1 MRKVRIKRLP
11 NRITDTQFG
20 QKPLE
25 VHDTLRPVDRESANL
40 EAEKNEYVVTD
51 MEGDGIP
58 ENYRVGGS
66 RHSEGGTPLN
76 LPEDSFIFSDT
87 RDLLIKDKDILNEF
101 AMPVS
106 KKGKSK
112 SYTPAQIAKKYN
124 LNDYKEIL
132 RDPMSDKLQIDTA
145 EKMITNHTLKL
156 GKLALV
162 QESMKGFP
170 QGIPA
175 ISMPYLQSAGIDP
188 EQIVPQEKQNDGQ
201 EIERQM
207 EEAKK
212 GGSMSQIRKRPGM
225 SNAGKYTGVKD
236 FAGPNGTYPINTIE
250 RGRSALRL
258 AHNSSCPECIKRKVY
273 AKYPSLKQA
282 QLGGPFNIPGMNTT
296 GDEWM
301 GQGHHFSRPTT
312 PVQDSFVPY
321 QGPVDSQGNSRE
333 LLSQDSIDIFQNN
346 RPVTNAY
353 QTPEYDTM
361 WELPELGMM
370 EKFNDWKD
378 NAANRRQE
386 RRNNRQRRNYAPP
399 SFRAAYGGNMTM
411 ARRFPGLNIA
421 EQGGQ
426 MGYPGEEHSQMIE
439 QETQLTEKQ
448 QEEML
453 LNEIYMKSQQDP
465 DFIQK
470 LPPHLLDNLLGD
482 NQSSNS
488 EMYQNVNNFED
499 PRSSFDAGRSIKMPY
514 TDNPFVDAQE
524 QEQMQQ
530 AKFGGLHKAQRGWFN
545 RKDPWAR
552 QNKVYNIEKRL
563 SRQNERRRV
572 RDYAKQFDKD
582 YDKSKSDYELF
593 HLNKFKKKGLE
604 EIIGPDVQLD
614 ESMLN
619 QILSMDPKKAARMAK
634 FPELNKF
641 NKLSGDQISE
651 IQNAFGKYIENV
663 GPYSTEKYFEN
674 MNSGESIDPLMHNPE
689 VLEMTEDLDRYK
701 YQPDGRFAEDIS
713 NSAKARYLRDNPEGN
728 WNNLD
733 QTVIDNLI
741 KQEQGIRLPN
751 SSDFRKPDNLTKRQ
765 MKKWLKEGDNLDNFE
780 GITDRNYDRNAYNEY
795 QNDVVVGP
803 NDQWLGDEGV
813 LDFKDWK
820 ALNDENYQSYDF
832 VDDIGFES
840 DTRRKFYPNQF
851 INDKLDQFRT
861 NRDDRRSRNNM
872 IKDQMRSQWYQ
883 GKDALEGT
891 TERYGGPTYQS
902 GGSISRDTK
911 VYNTKEEA
919 IKAYQDAN
927 GTGTFVWK
935 DGNKMRRITSASN
948 ENSTYENATA
958 DVTALEKLKHARD
971 TQNWTNETGVPISD
985 EDLMIA
991 AKHIGFVNTELDNA
1005 FSDPTFVSEFRDRF
1019 DDSISNMD
1027 PADVPSSYYDM
1038 TNQELL
1044 DLMKRHQRQNIS
1056 VVFRKDM
1063 DQSVSG
1069 KAWTDKYFGSGDKL
1083 DTDPAAYAEVL
1094 KGFDT
1099 GTDDYIPL
1107 MGKNSANTGSEQFVV
1122 QEMYNILQET
1132 DSEGNYI
1139 SQISPNFQTYTKG
1152 TRDDH
1157 LQGRSRD
1164 GQDTSQGR
1172 SKSDNI
1178 IGNTTIGHIF
1188 GAKEELYD
1196 DEEVVFEEEE
1206 EEIEPGE
1213 YNLDEGMADADWW
1226 AQDVINAGAAFA
1238 QPINKYMP
1246 HYQPVDPVLPSPVF
1260 YDPSRA
1266 LAAGFEA
1273 ANIASDTTAL
1283 YGPQGLGSRLSNI
1296 QGQNMLNAANTLGD
1310 YEGKN
1315 ITIANT
1321 FENAAAGAL
1330 NQFALADQAGRKR
1343 FYDENTIANQ
1353 QYDNAKNQKREN
1365 MRAQLV
1371 SGVTNRA
1378 QAQALNELYPNY
1390 QVDPRSGGFVN
1401 WDGTTRELG
1410 LRDYGNTSG
1419 GYQSDLDQMK
1429 ATGNYSTEE
1438 IKAILDNRYN
1448 NRGRSRGNIND
1459 SYLNDYFRLRGR
1471 G

>member
-1 MRKVRIKRLP
+1 MRRVRINKLP
-11 NRITDTQFG
+11 SERMDAQFG
-20 QKPLE
+20 QKPIE
-25 VHDTLRPVDRESANL
+25 VNHTLKPVDRDSANL

-51 MEGDGIP
+51 LEGDGIP

-87 RDLLIKDKDILNEF
+87 RDLLIKDKDILAEF
-101 AMPVS
+101 EMPIS

-124 LNDYKEIL
+124 LNDYKELL

-145 EKMITNHTLKL
+145 EQMITNHTLKL

-170 QGIPA
+170 DGIPA

-188 EQIVPQEKQNDGQ
+188 EQIVPQEGQDEGQ

-207 EEAKK
+207 EEARK

-225 SNAGKYTGVKD
+225 SNAGKYTDVKD

-250 RGRSALRL
+250 RGRSALQL
-258 AHNSSCPECIKRKVY
+258 SYHSENPEAIKRNVY

-282 QLGGPFNIPGMNTT
+282 
-296 GDEWM
+296 
-301 GQGHHFSRPTT
+301 R
-312 PVQDSFVPY
+312 
-321 QGPVDSQGNSRE
+321 
-333 LLSQDSIDIFQNN
+333 
-346 RPVTNAY
+346 
-353 QTPEYDTM
+353 
-361 WELPELGMM
+361 
-370 EKFNDWKD
+370 
-378 NAANRRQE
+378 
-386 RRNNRQRRNYAPP
+386 
-399 SFRAAYGGNMTM
+399 YGGNNNNM
-411 ARRFPGLNIA
+411 AKRFPGLSVA

-439 QETQLTEKQ
+439 QESQLTDKQ
-448 QEEML
+448 QEKML

-465 DFIQK
+465 SFMEK
-470 LPPHLLDNLLGD
+470 LPPHLLNSLLGD
-482 NQSSNS
+482 NQNYNS
-488 EMYQNVNNFED
+488 EVSQNMNNFQD
-499 PRSSFDAGRSIKMPY
+499 PRSSFDAASAIKMPY
-514 TDNPFVDAQE
+514 TDNPFVNPQE
-524 QEQMQQ
+524 QEQIQQ
-530 AKFGGLHKAQRGWFN
+530 AKFGGLHKAQKGWFN
-545 RKDPWAR
+545 RKDPWDR

-563 SRQNERRRV
+563 SKQNERRRV

-582 YDKSKSDYELF
+582 YDQSKSDYELF

-651 IQNAFGKYIENV
+651 IQNAFGKYVEGV

-674 MNSGESIDPLMHNPE
+674 MNSGEGIDPLMHNPE

-701 YQPDGRFAEDIS
+701 YQADGRFAEDMS

-728 WNNLD
+728 WDNLD
-733 QTVIDNLI
+733 QTVIDNLT

-751 SSDFRKPDNLTKRQ
+751 STDFRKPDNLTKRE
-765 MKKWLKEGDNLDNFE
+765 MRKWLKEGDNLDNFE

-795 QNDVVVGP
+795 QNDVRIGP

-851 INDKLDQFRT
+851 INNKLDQFKT
-861 NRDDRRSRNNM
+861 NREDKRSRNNM

-883 GKDALEGT
+883 GKDAVEGT
-891 TERYGGPTYQS
+891 TERHGGPIYQS

-911 VYNTKEEA
+911 VYDTKEEA
-919 IKAYQDAN
+919 TKAYQDAN

-935 DGNKMRRITSASN
+935 DGNKMRRITSVGN

-971 TQNWTNETGVPISD
+971 TQNWTNEAGVPISD
-985 EDLMIA
+985 EDLIIA

-1005 FSDPTFVSEFRDRF
+1005 FSDPTFVDEFRDRY
-1019 DDSISNMD
+1019 DNSISNMD
-1027 PADVPSSYYDM
+1027 AADVPDDYYDM
-1038 TNQELL
+1038 TDQELL

-1083 DTDPAAYAEVL
+1083 DTDSSAYAEVL

-1107 MGKNSANTGSEQFVV
+1107 MGKNSVNKGSEQFAV

-1132 DSEGNYI
+1132 DSDGNYI
-1139 SQISPNFQTYTKG
+1139 SQIAPNFQTYTKG

-1157 LQGRSRD
+1157 LQGRSRE

-1188 GAKEELYD
+1188 GAKENLYD
-1196 DEEVVFEEEE
+1196 DEEVTFEDDKEG
-1206 EEIEPGE
+1206 IEPGE
-1213 YNLDEGMADADWW
+1213 YDLDEGMADADWW

-1246 HYQPVDPVLPSPVF
+1246 HYQPVDPHIPSPVF

-1266 LAAGFEA
+1266 LAAGFESA
-1273 ANIASDTTAL
+1273 KSASDVSAL

-1296 QGQNMLNAANTLGD
+1296 QGQNVTNAANTLGD

-1315 ITIANT
+1315 NTIANT
-1321 FENAAAGAL
+1321 FETAAAGTL
-1330 NQFALADQAGRKR
+1330 NQFALANQAGRKQ

-1365 MRAQLV
+1365 MRQQLV

-1401 WDGTTRELG
+1401 WDGSTRELG

-1438 IKAILDNRYN
+1438 IKAILDNRYG
-1448 NRGRSRGNIND
+1448 NRGRSRGNTSNN
-1459 SYLNDYFRLRGR
+1459 SYLNDYYRLRGR

>member
-101 AMPVS
+101 GMPIP

-188 EQIVPQEKQNDGQ
+188 EQIVPQEEQNDGQ

-321 QGPVDSQGNSRE
+321 QGRVDSQGNSRE
-333 LLSQDSIDIFQNN
+333 LLNEDIINRFQNN
-346 RPVTNAY
+346 MPVTTAY

-361 WELPELGMM
+361 WQLPELGIT
-370 EKFNDWKD
+370 EKFNSWKD
-378 NAANRRQE
+378 NRSNRRQE

-399 SFRAAYGGNMTM
+399 SFRAAYGGNMAM
-411 ARRFPGLNIA
+411 SRRFPGLSIA

-453 LNEIYMKSQQDP
+453 LNEIYIKSQQDP
-465 DFIQK
+465 DFVQK

-674 MNSGESIDPLMHNPE
+674 MYRGNDIDPLAYNPD
-689 VLEMTEDLDRYK
+689 VLKSTEEPNFAD
-701 YQPDGRFAEDIS
+701 YQQQGRFA
-713 NSAKARYLRDNPEGN
+713 NPMYKSAKARYLHDYPNQKWTDLDENDISRLVQQEG
-728 WNNLD
+728 D
-733 QTVIDNLI
+733 
-741 KQEQGIRLPN
+741 IRLPEQG
-751 SSDFRKPDNLTKRQ
+751 DLKHTDDIKRRDMRKY
-765 MKKWLKEGDNLDNFE
+765 LKSTNVNGDSNLDLFE
-780 GITDRNYDRNAYNEY
+780 DDIEDFTAFPDAWPFAGKPYHNYDFSTDA
-795 QNDVVVGP
+795 
-803 NDQWLGDEGV
+803 
-813 LDFKDWK
+813 
-820 ALNDENYQSYDF
+820 
-832 VDDIGFES
+832 GFES

-883 GKDALEGT
+883 GKEALEGT

-902 GGSISRDTK
+902 GGSISRDTE
-911 VYNTKEEA
+911 VYNTKQEA
-919 IKAYQDAN
+919 LDAYTAAN
-927 GTGTFVWK
+927 GQGTFVWK
-935 DGNKMRRITSASN
+935 DGDKMRRIKSFGT
-948 ENSTYENATA
+948 ENATYENATA

-971 TQNWTNETGVPISD
+971 TQNWTNDAGVPISD
-985 EDLMIA
+985 EELIIA

-1027 PADVPSSYYDM
+1027 PADVPSSYYNM
-1038 TNQELL
+1038 TDQELL

-1056 VVFRKDM
+1056 VIARRDL

-1069 KAWTDKYFGSGDKL
+1069 KSWEDKYFGSGDKL

-1132 DSEGNYI
+1132 DDEGNYI

-1157 LQGRSRD
+1157 LQGRSRN
-1164 GQDTSQGR
+1164 QTSTSQGR

-1178 IGNTTIGHIF
+1178 IGNTTIGHIL

-1206 EEIEPGE
+1206 EGLEPGE

-1266 LAAGFEA
+1266 LAAGSEA
-1273 ANIASDTTAL
+1273 AKIASDTTAL

-1315 ITIANT
+1315 ITIANA
-1321 FENAAAGAL
+1321 FENAAAGTL

-1378 QAQALNELYPNY
+1378 QAQALNELYPNF
-1390 QVDPRSGGFVN
+1390 QVDTPSGGFVN
-1401 WDGTTRELG
+1401 WDGSTREVG

-1438 IKAILDNRYN
+1438 IKAILDNRYG
-1448 NRGRSRGNIND
+1448 NRGRSRGNTSNN
-1459 SYLNDYFRLRGR
+1459 SYLNDYYRLRGR